1 MWLDLPM
8 QHFTVHRHDTLTVRT
23 DRGTA
28 EGRILGV
35 APSGTRQRATYAPL
49 GRTLV
54 LVDIE
59 NLMGGPLRGID
70 VMEDAYDQLLR
81 SVLIRKNDHVVV
93 AANHRLAVDVKIAWP
108 ACRVIAG
115 GGADG
120 ADEALLAELSDV
132 AWISERFDRVIIGSG
147 DGIFLEAVHALRSV
161 GLPVGV
167 ISRAESLSSSL
178 RRAAS
183 FVRWIEDPNLK
194 VAA

>member
-1 MWLDLPM
+1 M
-8 QHFTVHRHDTLTVRT
+8 
-23 DRGTA
+23 
-28 EGRILGV
+28 
-35 APSGTRQRATYAPL
+35 YAPL

-54 LVDIE
+54 VVDIE
-59 NLMGGPLRGID
+59 NIMGGPLRGAD
-70 VMEDAYDQLLR
+70 VMADAYEQLLR
-81 SVLIRKNDHVVV
+81 SVLVRENDHLIV

-115 GGADG
+115 GGPNG

-147 DGIFLEAVHALRSV
+147 DGIFVGAVHALRSA

-167 ISRAESLSSSL
+167 ISRGGCLSGAL

-183 FVRWIEDPNLK
+183 FVRLIEDADHK